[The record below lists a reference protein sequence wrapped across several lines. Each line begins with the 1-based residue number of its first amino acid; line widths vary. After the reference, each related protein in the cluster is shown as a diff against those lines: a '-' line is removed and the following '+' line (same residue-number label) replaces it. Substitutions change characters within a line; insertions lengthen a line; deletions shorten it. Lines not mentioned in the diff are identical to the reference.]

1 MGLGANIKS
10 FIKNTPLSEYYF
22 FCLSLWLSINPRVKF
37 YSQCGEDSLMLKY
50 LPENSGTYVDVG
62 AGQPVRGSNTFYF
75 YKKGWTG
82 HLFEPI
88 QANMALIK
96 IFRRRDRKYQN
107 LVGSSKIKTKFFEF
121 VPTEYSTMVKSVADQ
136 LIAEGK
142 KLKSSYEIDAIR
154 LSETDIQLIP
164 TEPSLLS
171 IDVEGADLEVLN
183 SIDWTKIRPRVV
195 CIEEVGET
203 NSKLIKEKLEIEG
216 YHLAEDSGISKIY
229 LHKSYKS

>member
-1 MGLGANIKS
+1 
-10 FIKNTPLSEYYF
+10 
-22 FCLSLWLSINPRVKF
+22 
-37 YSQCGEDSLMLKY
+37 
-50 LPENSGTYVDVG
+50 VG
-62 AGQPVRGSNTFYF
+62 AGQPVRGSNTYHF

-88 QANMALIK
+88 QSNIDLIN
-96 IFRRRDRKYQN
+96 IFRRRDKKYQN
-107 LVGSSKIKTKFFEF
+107 LVGLSKTKTKFFEF

-142 KLKSSYEIDAIR
+142 KLKSTYEIESIR
-154 LSETDIQLIP
+154 LSDTDIEIS
-164 TEPSLLS
+164 PSQPSFLS

-203 NSKLIKEKLEIEG
+203 NSKLIKEKLELEG
-216 YHLAEDSGISKIY
+216 YSLVEDFGISKIY
-229 LHKSYKS
+229 LHKTYES

>member
-1 MGLGANIKS
+1 MNLFKRFKSLIKS
-10 FIKNTPLSEYYF
+10 TWLARFYYF
-22 FCLSLWLSINPRVKF
+22 GLSLYLSLNPKIKF
-37 YSQCGEDSLMLKY
+37 YSQCNEDKLMFKY
-50 LPENSGTYVDVG
+50 LPEKTGTYIDVG
-62 AGQPVRGSNTFYF
+62 AGQPVRGSNTYYF
-75 YKKGWTG
+75 YKKGWKG

-107 LVGSSKIKTKFFEF
+107 LVGSSKTKTKFFEF

-142 KLKSSYEIDAIR
+142 KLKSTYEIDAIR

-203 NSKLIKEKLEIEG
+203 NSKLIKEKLELEG
-216 YHLAEDSGISKIY
+216 YSLVEDSGISKIY
-229 LHKSYKS
+229 LHKSYRS

>member
-1 MGLGANIKS
+1 MGLGAKIKR
-10 FIKNTPLSEYYF
+10 FIKNTHLAEYYF
-22 FCLSLWLSINPRVKF
+22 FCLSLWLSINPKVNF
-37 YSQCGEDSLMLKY
+37 YSQCGEDSLILKY

-62 AGQPVRGSNTFYF
+62 AGQPIRGSNTYHF

-88 QANMALIK
+88 QSNIDLIN
-96 IFRRRDRKYQN
+96 IFRRRDKKYQN
-107 LVGSSKIKTKFFEF
+107 LVGLSKTKTKFFEF

-142 KLKSSYEIDAIR
+142 KLKSTYEIESIR
-154 LSETDIQLIP
+154 LSDTDIEIS
-164 TEPSLLS
+164 PSQPSFLS

-203 NSKLIKEKLEIEG
+203 NSKLIKEKLELEG
-216 YHLAEDSGISKIY
+216 YSLVEDSGISKIY
-229 LHKSYKS
+229 LHKNYKS

>member
-1 MGLGANIKS
+1 MNLFKRFKSLIKS
-10 FIKNTPLSEYYF
+10 TWLARFYYF
-22 FCLSLWLSINPRVKF
+22 GLSLYLSLNPKIKF
-37 YSQCGEDSLMLKY
+37 YSQCNEDKLMFKY
-50 LPENSGTYVDVG
+50 LPEKTGTYIDVG
-62 AGQPVRGSNTFYF
+62 AGQPVRGSNTYYF
-75 YKKGWTG
+75 YKKGWKG

-88 QANMALIK
+88 KANFALIK

-107 LVGSSKIKTKFFEF
+107 LIGSSKTKTKFFEF
-121 VPTEYSTMVKSVADQ
+121 VPTEYSTTVKSVADQ

-142 KLKSSYEIDAIR
+142 KLKSTYEIDAIR

-203 NSKLIKEKLEIEG
+203 NSKLIKEKLELEG
-216 YHLAEDSGISKIY
+216 YSLVEDSGISKIY
-229 LHKSYKS
+229 LHKTYKS